1 MSEGNAHKISYIT
14 EVTRGTTPANPAWN
28 LLPDNRTTLNLAKET
43 LATDRLS
50 GNRFPSKPRTGA
62 EQVNGDIPADL
73 SFGTYDAFIESALLG
88 AFVPDG
94 GGLFSIAKAGTTR
107 KSFSFLREFSDM
119 TVGEK
124 FLTYK
129 GCEVASWNLSA
140 AANGIAKS
148 TFTFWGREMGDPSA
162 TAPAG
167 STYVDAIDNEPFDTF
182 NGEMKIDGAATCIV
196 TDYNFTINNGHAPQF
211 SVGCATSR
219 DARVGQSVIEG
230 SITVYFD
237 NMTLYKKFLD
247 EDSLALELTLEDSLG
262 NQMVI
267 NLPNLKILTGT
278 QPDVS
283 GDESITLPIS
293 FSAHYDDAL
302 ESHISVKVIP
312 IP

>member
-1 MSEGNAHKISYIT
+1 MSEGNAHKISYVV
-14 EVTRGTTPANPAWN
+14 EVTRGTTPANPVYQE
-28 LLPDNRTTLNLAKET
+28 LPDNRTTLNLAKET

-62 EQVNGDIPADL
+62 QQVNGDIPADL
-73 SFGTYDAFIESALLG
+73 SFGAYDAFIESALLG
-88 AFVPDG
+88 AFVEDG
-94 GGLFSIAKAGTTR
+94 GGLFSIAKAGATR

-119 TVGEK
+119 TGKK

-129 GCEVASWNLSA
+129 GCEVATWALSA

-148 TFTFWGREMGDPSA
+148 TFTFWGREMGDPST

-167 STYVDAIDNEPFDTF
+167 STFEDAIDTEPFDTF

-196 TDYNFTINNGHAPQF
+196 TDYSLTINNGHAPQF

-237 NMTLYKKFLD
+237 NMTLYEKFLN
-247 EDSLALELTLEDSLG
+247 EDSLSLELTLEDSLG

-267 NLPNLKILTGT
+267 ALPELKILTGT

-302 ESHISVKVIP
+302 GSHISVKTIP
-312 IP
+312 IA

>member
-1 MSEGNAHKISYIT
+1 MSEGNAHKLSYVVET
-14 EVTRGTTPANPAWN
+14 VRGTTPANPVYQS
-28 LLPDNRTTLNLAKET
+28 LPDNRTTLNLAKET

-50 GNRFPSKPRTGA
+50 GTRFPSKPRTGA
-62 EQVNGDIPADL
+62 EQVNGDVPADL
-73 SFGTYDAFIESALLG
+73 SFGTYNDFIESALLG
-88 AFVPDG
+88 SFVADV
-94 GGLFSIAKAGTTR
+94 GGLFSVAKAGTTR

-119 TVGEK
+119 TGDK
-124 FLTYK
+124 FLDYK
-129 GCEVASWNLSA
+129 GCEVASWNLTA

-148 TFTFWGREMGDPSA
+148 TFTFWGREMGDPAA

-167 STYVDAIDNEPFDTF
+167 ATFDDSVDSEPFDTF
-182 NGEMKIDGAATCIV
+182 NGEMKVDGVATCIV

-247 EDSLALELTLEDSLG
+247 EDSLALELTLEDPLG

-267 NLPNLKILTGT
+267 DLPDLKILTGT

-283 GDESITLPIS
+283 GDESITLPIN
-293 FSAHYDDAL
+293 FSAHYDATLD
-302 ESHISVKVIP
+302 SHISVKVIP
-312 IP
+312 VV